1 MGQVLSTPTI
11 PVEEPP
17 SLKFTLFPKLPPE
30 LRNKIWEFALPG
42 PRKITIET
50 WDCVIVH
57 VKLQHRH
64 RQQQNKSDIP
74 VTLHVC
80 RDSRAIALKHY
91 SLAFSYRLLRAV
103 YFDFEIDTLHLV
115 DEYALRA
122 FTQSYD
128 GEYEEE
134 RAELNVRSLRVGI
147 EFETIRG
154 HPFSRIKDFDALQH
168 LTIEF
173 YNLVPLA
180 RPLKDRDLVFAF
192 RRRWLNDIYGW
203 TKAAKVPKNT
213 RLRYCYREFQLP
225 QLVSANSEVFEL
237 PEDTL

>member
-1 MGQVLSTPTI
+1 
-11 PVEEPP
+11 
-17 SLKFTLFPKLPPE
+17 
-30 LRNKIWEFALPG
+30 
-42 PRKITIET
+42 
-50 WDCVIVH
+50 
-57 VKLQHRH
+57 
-64 RQQQNKSDIP
+64 
-74 VTLHVC
+74 
-80 RDSRAIALKHY
+80 
-91 SLAFSYRLLRAV
+91 
-103 YFDFEIDTLHLV
+103 
-115 DEYALRA
+115 
-122 FTQSYD
+122 
-128 GEYEEE
+128 
-134 RAELNVRSLRVGI
+134 LNVRSLRVGI

-180 RPLKDRDLVFAF
+180 RPLKDKDLVFAF